1 MKTILITLFFAV
13 SACSAF
19 GQTTLNGPVTISP
32 PKGGS
37 PTFILDLVP
46 AAPNFPCIAAPAG
59 YYAICGQSNAITVD
73 FGDGKGFVS
82 LKGGKGDTG
91 LPGTNGINGANGK
104 DGINGTNGLPAT
116 IALGNVTTLPAGA
129 QAAVTTS
136 GTAQNAVFSF
146 GIPQGSQG
154 IQGAPG
160 AAWSPTGKTFSI
172 KCAWGGHGVP
182 QFNVMGC
189 TITQQ

>member
-1 MKTILITLFFAV
+1 MKTILITLLLAV
-13 SACSAF
+13 SACFAF
-19 GQTTLNGPVTISP
+19 GQTTLNGPVTIVP

-46 AAPNFPCIAAPAG
+46 AAPNFPCVAAPAG

-82 LKGGKGDTG
+82 LKGDKGD
-91 LPGTNGINGANGK
+91 P
-104 DGINGTNGLPAT
+104 
-116 IALGNVTTLPAGA
+116 GA
-129 QAAVTTS
+129 Q
-136 GTAQNAVFSF
+136 G
-146 GIPQGSQG
+146 PQGSPGQSVIGPTGPQG
-154 IQGAPG
+154 LIGATGPAG
-160 AAWSPTGKTFSI
+160 TPWSLTGKTFSI